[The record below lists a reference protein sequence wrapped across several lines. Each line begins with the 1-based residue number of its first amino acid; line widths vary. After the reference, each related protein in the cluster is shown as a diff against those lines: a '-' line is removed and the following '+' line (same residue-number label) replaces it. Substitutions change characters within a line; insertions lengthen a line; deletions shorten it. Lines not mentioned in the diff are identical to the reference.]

1 MLKHLRKLLAG
12 TVAISLCLLS
22 SCASQAK
29 MYTASTF
36 AMDTM
41 ISQQAYGENATAAM
55 QEVNIALADFD
66 AQMSLYNPDSDI
78 SAINHSAGI
87 APASVSPQT
96 VSLLEDTLALSQ
108 QSEGAFAVT
117 IAPLS
122 LLWGVTSDS
131 PKVPNEA
138 EIDALLPLVDDTA
151 VDVYDTSAYLSQPGM
166 ALDLGGVA
174 KGAACDIVKEIYT
187 KNSIDSA
194 LVSIGGNVYAHGTKP
209 DGTAFRVGF
218 RDPNRSDDSYIAA
231 VEMTN
236 EVLAISGGYE
246 RFFEIDGK
254 RYIHILDPQ
263 TGYPVENDIISVGV
277 ISEIGTE
284 ADFWSTALFVA
295 GSEKTINYMQNGGK
309 AILLDSYGTLYVS
322 ASLKDKFEMSTSEY
336 TVEFVEEVL

>member
-1 MLKHLRKLLAG
+1 MPKHLRKLLAG

-22 SCASQAK
+22 SCANQPQ

-41 ISQQAYGENATAAM
+41 ISQQAYGENATPAM
-55 QEVNIALADFD
+55 QEVNVALADFD

-78 SAINHSAGI
+78 SAINNSAGI
-87 APASVSPQT
+87 APANVSPQT
-96 VSLLEDTLALSQ
+96 VSLLKDTLALSQ
-108 QSEGAFAVT
+108 QSKGAFTAT

-131 PKVPNEA
+131 PKVPSQA

-151 VDVYDTSAYLSQPGM
+151 VKVSDTSVYLTQPGM

-194 LVSIGGNVYAHGTKP
+194 LISIGGNVYAHGTKP

-218 RDPNRSDDSYIAA
+218 RDPNRSDQSYIAA

-236 EVLAISGGYE
+236 EVIAISGGYE
-246 RFFEIDGK
+246 RFFEVDGK
-254 RYIHILDPQ
+254 RYIHILDPR
-263 TGYPVENDIISVGV
+263 TGYPVENDIVSVGV
-277 ISEIGTE
+277 ISEVGIE
-284 ADFWSTALFVA
+284 ADFWSTALFVS
-295 GSEKTINYMQNGGK
+295 GSEKAIAYMQDGGK
-309 AILLDSYGTLYVS
+309 AILLDDLGTLYVS
-322 ASLKDKFEMSTSEY
+322 ATLKDRFEMSSSEY
-336 TVEFVEEVL
+336 NVEFVEEVL